1 MTEEDNITFATLPQ
15 AGPAGGKVRHSDQ
28 LAQLGAALALAQN
41 EIEAASK
48 DSLNPHFKSRYAD
61 LASVW
66 EACRKALCKNGL
78 AVLQPVSADGS
89 QRVTVTTILL
99 HKSGEWIAGDLTLAA
114 AQATPQAIG
123 SAITYGR
130 RYGLA
135 SMVGVA
141 PDEEDDGEA
150 AEGRGETQSAPQGRA
165 PAAPKPAS
173 AGTRTITEAQSKRL
187 WAIAREHG
195 RSNDDVKALLEV
207 YGFESTKD
215 ITVEKY
221 DEIVTAL
228 QKPKQS

>member
-1 MTEEDNITFATLPQ
+1 VTEEDNIAFATLPQ
-15 AGPAGGKVRHSDQ
+15 AGPAGGKIRHSDQ

-78 AVLQPVSADGS
+78 AVLQPISGDGS

-135 SMVGVA
+135 AMVGVA
-141 PDEEDDGEA
+141 PDDDDGEA
-150 AEGRGETQSAPQGRA
+150 AEGRGEQQPGQPTRPPTPQR
-165 PAAPKPAS
+165 AAPGGA
-173 AGTRTITEAQSKRL
+173 RTITEAQSKRL

-195 RSNDDVKALLEV
+195 RSNDDVKALLEI
-207 YGFESTKD
+207 YGFASTRD

-228 QKPKQS
+228 QKPK

>member
-1 MTEEDNITFATLPQ
+1 VTEEENTTFA
-15 AGPAGGKVRHSDQ
+15 KVRHSDQ

-66 EACRKALCKNGL
+66 GACRKALCKNGL
-78 AVLQPVSADGS
+78 AVLQPVSAGGS
-89 QRVTVTTILL
+89 QQVTVTTILL

-150 AEGRGETQSAPQGRA
+150 AEGRGQTQSAPQGRA
-165 PAAPKPAS
+165 PAPPRAAPPT
-173 AGTRTITEAQSKRL
+173 GTRTITEAQSKRL
-187 WAIAREHG
+187 WAIAREHS

-215 ITVEKY
+215 ITTEKY